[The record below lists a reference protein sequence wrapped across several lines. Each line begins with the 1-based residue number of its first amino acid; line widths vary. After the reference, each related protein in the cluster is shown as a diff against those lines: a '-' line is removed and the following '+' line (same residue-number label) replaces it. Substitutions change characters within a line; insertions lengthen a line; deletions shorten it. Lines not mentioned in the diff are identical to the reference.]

1 MRTLPDLLH
10 PGLDVEFV
18 GINPGEESARRR
30 HYYAHP
36 GNAFW
41 PLLSASGL
49 TSRPVGPID
58 DRRLPR
64 DEAIGFTDV
73 VKRVVTDSTTV
84 TDLELREGIPAFR
97 RRIALARPRAIC
109 LTSSRAF
116 DALFPRV
123 RGGKRWGRLASLE
136 LASDCAREGIEAWVI
151 PSTSGRA
158 AGYRGEAARVLAE
171 LAAHLGRASV
181 VEGAEA
187 LEHRGAA

>member
-1 MRTLPDLLH
+1 MRTLPDLLT
-10 PGLDVEFV
+10 PGLDVVFV

-49 TSRPVGPID
+49 TSRPVGPLD
-58 DRRLPR
+58 DRRLPAN
-64 DEAIGFTDV
+64 EAIGFTDV

-84 TDLELREGIPAFR
+84 TDLELRDAIPAFR

-123 RGGKRWGRLASLE
+123 RGGKRWGHLASLDAE
-136 LASDCAREGIEAWVI
+136 LEGVEAWVI

-158 AGYRGEAARVLAE
+158 AAYRGEAARVLGE
-171 LAAHLGRASV
+171 LAAHLERTGAVDGR
-181 VEGAEA
+181 
-187 LEHRGAA
+187 EHRGAA

>member
-1 MRTLPDLLH
+1 MRTLPDLLT
-10 PGLDVEFV
+10 PGLDVVFV

-49 TSRPVGPID
+49 TSTPVGPLD
-58 DRRLPR
+58 DRLLPR

-84 TDLELREGIPAFR
+84 TDLELRASIPAFR

-123 RGGKRWGRLASLE
+123 RGNRCWGKLASLDGD
-136 LASDCAREGIEAWVI
+136 LAGIEAWVI

-158 AGYRGEAARVLAE
+158 AAYRSEAARVLAE
-171 LAAHLGRASV
+171 LAAHLGRTGDLA
-181 VEGAEA
+181 A
-187 LEHRGAA
+187 LEDRGAA

>member
-1 MRTLPDLLH
+1 MRTLPDLLT
-10 PGLDVEFV
+10 PRVDLVFV
-18 GINPGEESARRR
+18 GINPGEESARRG
-30 HYYAHP
+30 HYYGHP

-49 TSRPVGPID
+49 TSRPVGPLD

-64 DEAIGFTDV
+64 DEGIGFTDV

-84 TDLELREGIPAFR
+84 TDLELRASIPAFR

-123 RGGKRWGRLASLE
+123 RGSKRWGRLAGLDGE
-136 LASDCAREGIEAWVI
+136 LAGIEAWVM

-158 AGYRGEAARVLAE
+158 AAYRGDAARVLGE
-171 LAAHLGRASV
+171 LAAHLGRAND
-181 VEGAEA
+181 
-187 LEHRGAA
+187 LETLADRGAA

>member
-1 MRTLPDLLH
+1 MRTLPDLLV
-10 PGLDVEFV
+10 PGLDLVFV

-49 TSRPVGPID
+49 TSRPVGPCD
-58 DRRLPR
+58 DRRLPH
-64 DEAIGFTDV
+64 EESIGFTDV
-73 VKRVVTDSTTV
+73 VKRVVTDSTAV
-84 TDLELREGIPAFR
+84 SDLELRAAIPAFR

-136 LASDCAREGIEAWVI
+136 LAPGGELEGIDAWVM

-158 AGYRGEAARVLAE
+158 AAYRGEAARVLGE
-171 LAAHLGRASV
+171 LAARFGRTSD
-181 VEGAEA
+181 
-187 LEHRGAA
+187 LEERGAA